1 MGGSDG
7 LLHAWGPE
15 MANYLVCG
23 FDGYEDFASKHE
35 AVGPL
40 LREAASQF
48 DSIGVVDHSDELLI
62 RVYP

>member
-1 MGGSDG
+1 
-7 LLHAWGPE
+7 

-23 FDGYEDFASKHE
+23 FDGYEDFATKHE